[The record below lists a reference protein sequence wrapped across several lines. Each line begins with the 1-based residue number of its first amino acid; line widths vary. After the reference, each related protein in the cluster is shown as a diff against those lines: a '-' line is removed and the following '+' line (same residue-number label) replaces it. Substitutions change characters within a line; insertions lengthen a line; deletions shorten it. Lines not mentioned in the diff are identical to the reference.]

1 MKKFVFPLVA
11 SFVFTGCATTKIST
25 ETRNQLNKTQTAL
38 KAEPVAILVNSCLLT
53 NEVGKDLILN
63 QPSQLTSEKFI
74 QIFSQQLNQNG
85 VQIGEIASPLICGS
99 MLEEQLKKYDFL
111 ENKDSKRK
119 EITNYPLLNANHS
132 NMNADQQKA
141 VLAFNQFTS
150 KSNEVILAN
159 ARNKKVTLALPIIEK
174 ETLNTLKNWSKSNY
188 IFVVSIDGLKASTGS
203 KVALGALSLG
213 VTLATLGAGSG
224 LVTTY
229 IPKEGQFYSVSLFDL
244 TKQEFV
250 WNKHSMLKGN
260 IFSTKNHSTE
270 AHAIL
275 DPLFENKEK

>member
-1 MKKFVFPLVA
+1 MKKILFPLVA

-25 ETRNQLNKTQTAL
+25 ETRNQLNQTQTAL

-85 VQIGEIASPLICGS
+85 VQIGEIASPFICGS
-99 MLEEQLKKYDFL
+99 MPEEQLKKYDFL
-111 ENKDSKRK
+111 ANKDSKRT
-119 EITNYPLLNANHS
+119 EIMTYPLLNAHHS

-141 VLAFNQFTS
+141 VLAFNQFIA
-150 KSNEVILAN
+150 KSNEVILTN
-159 ARNKKVTLALPIIEK
+159 ARNKKVTLALPILEA
-174 ETLNTLKNWSKSNY
+174 ETVNTLKDWSKSNY

-203 KVALGALSLG
+203 KLAMGVLSVG
-213 VTLATLGAGSG
+213 VTLATMGVGTG

-229 IPKEGQFYSVSLFDL
+229 MPQQGQFYSVSVFDL

-270 AHAIL
+270 ADAIL